1 MIRFSCLKAA
11 EPLPADIILLTTKSP
26 RIPGTYMID
35 ERMSGPQN
43 REIPLVGKG
52 MENFAEVDLS
62 IGWWESD
69 KE

>member
-1 MIRFSCLKAA
+1 
-11 EPLPADIILLTTKSP
+11 
-26 RIPGTYMID
+26 MID

-52 MENFAEVDLS
+52 MENFGEVDLS